1 MIESV
6 RLKSFLVRGTLLA
19 SLAAGASAPA
29 WASPY
34 QEEIA
39 KMKAEMDAIIASS
52 QSIPKAAPE
61 SAIRV
66 KSKGVGDPYPA
77 ADRLARENGSR
88 YLDERPEAMQGWDN
102 SSAFSV
108 GDRADP
114 KFDKLRALWENDA
127 RECTP
132 LEAHL
137 PGVEINSDL
146 HDFVVPLR
154 ELQAYLAL
162 QGILFAPFG
171 MRDWETVRFSTY
183 LEADFYKTNPVR
195 REHVKSKLQTFY
207 RIVPFVTTGTPE
219 QVTKAIVKLAAQR
232 GYEDV
237 TPRNVKGWVA
247 GYHASFLQQRVTPN
261 VHNGALLSID
271 EYDDTLPI
279 KDIFCLVTDDFG
291 RSWLYKRDNPKT
303 GKEYTVR
310 DLSFGYIA
318 QTSAIPL
325 GEATE
330 YFTNAYVDERL
341 ARERKMTPEQVMA
354 EREALAERTFREA
367 AKKAPNFQRFWAEV
381 RDQHKKMEK
390 VAAQAEIVQ
399 PDLIR
404 RELSK
409 AGMPMDLVNG
419 LADYARE
426 TYRAAQRLAHAVV
439 EYLQKRL
446 QSIWQ

>member
-1 MIESV
+1 M
-6 RLKSFLVRGTLLA
+6 RRKAFLVRGFLLA

-29 WASPY
+29 WASPF

-39 KMKAEMDAIIASS
+39 KMKAETDAIIASL
-52 QSIPKAAPE
+52 QSIPTAAPE

-77 ADRLARENGSR
+77 ADRLVRENGSR
-88 YLDERPEAMQGWDN
+88 YLDERPEAMQGWDH
-102 SSAFSV
+102 SGAFFV
-108 GDRADP
+108 GSADP
-114 KFDKLRALWENDA
+114 KFDKLVALWENDA
-127 RECTP
+127 RDCRP
-132 LEAHL
+132 FAAHL
-137 PGVEINSDL
+137 PGVEISSDL

-171 MRDWETVRFSTY
+171 MRDWETVRFSAY

-207 RIVPFVTTGTPE
+207 RIIPFVTTGTPE
-219 QVTKAIVKLAAQR
+219 QVTKAIVKLAEQR

-237 TPRNVKGWVA
+237 TPRKAKGWVA
-247 GYHASFLQQRVTPN
+247 GYHASLLKQRVTPN
-261 VHNGALLSID
+261 VHNGALLSIN

-279 KDIFCLVTDDFG
+279 KSIHCLVTDDFG
-291 RSWLYKRDNPKT
+291 RSWLDKRNPKT
-303 GKEYTVR
+303 GEPYAQR
-310 DLSFGYIA
+310 DLSFGYVV

-325 GEATE
+325 GKGTE
-330 YFTNAYVDERL
+330 FFTNAYIDERL

-381 RDQHKKMEK
+381 RDQYKKVEK

-404 RELSK
+404 RELPK
-409 AGMPMDLVNG
+409 AGVPMDFVNG

-426 TYRAAQRLAHAVV
+426 TYRAVQRASHAGAEYV
-439 EYLQKRL
+439 EKLL